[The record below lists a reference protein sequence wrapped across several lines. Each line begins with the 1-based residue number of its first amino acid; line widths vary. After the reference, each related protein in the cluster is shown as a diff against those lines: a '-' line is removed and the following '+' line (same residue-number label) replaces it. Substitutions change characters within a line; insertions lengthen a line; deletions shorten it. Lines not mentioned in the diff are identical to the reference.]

1 MFFNGLMQKIC
12 VLALFL
18 ATVTF
23 SAPSMGKVRSVLG
36 DVTRKKNNEASW
48 APLRVAMK
56 VFQSDNIKTEIE
68 SETILG
74 MPDGSILT
82 IAELSEIRLGELV
95 EENGAYKTTVDVKTG
110 RLAFSA
116 QKQGEA
122 SQFKFETGVATAS
135 IRGTEGCI
143 DGGDLF
149 LAGLRTGKLE
159 IETKRGQKAMIQGGQ
174 VIFEKDSL
182 VVMDLKSAGDK
193 NFHKQLALILKDSTL
208 SMDELK
214 EEVLEADSIYQSK
227 IEEASK
233 GIACI
238 IESLA
243 DTVYTSDIM
252 VKGHCPIGIPVDH
265 YGEKMLLDEDGGFA
279 TVISMDS
286 LAYGDKQFHFN
297 CTNKKMN
304 FRCGEASTYY
314 AKKKEKREVVS
325 TFTLTSPTPVHICDA
340 GLVIEGTYQ
349 TSDTTATLVLSVGS
363 FKSPNLALI
372 TNGIKQNFTQV
383 VPVTDANGLWNLKK
397 ASLEFKS
404 NGRTERSTIDI
415 EVDKTCKAVNQRP
428 PLVQFVNYDSLRC
441 MANIALGNM
450 EDDIGIFT
458 ISEDNIDG
466 VSNIYTRN
474 TNVRIPLSKGIHEY
488 SFKAEDQAHNISNVR
503 RTLGCF
509 PPKHFSVNIL
519 GANGKAESVW
529 FPPAPPHSV
538 AVLQKSLRFKV
549 DVLDV
554 SELYQVMVKQNGKII
569 LRETLNQI
577 QSLDYDV
584 RIELQREHEN
594 KFEIIAIHKSGI
606 MAKAVKIYEVH

>member
-1 MFFNGLMQKIC
+1 MNFKGAMKAILLFAM
-12 VLALFL
+12 FL
-18 ATVTF
+18 AVVANA
-23 SAPSMGKVRSVLG
+23 APSLGKVRSVLG
-36 DVTRKKNNEASW
+36 DVNRKKNSESSW
-48 APLRVAMK
+48 AALRVGAK
-56 VFQSDNIKTEIE
+56 VFQSDVIKTEIE

-74 MPDGSILT
+74 MPDGSVLT
-82 IAELSEIRLGELV
+82 IAEKSEILLSELV
-95 EENGAYKTTVDVKTG
+95 EDNGAYKTTVDVQSG
-110 RLAFSA
+110 RLSFSA

-122 SQFKFETGVATAS
+122 SSFKFKTGIATAT

-159 IETKRGQKAMIQGGQ
+159 IETINGKHTIINAGQ
-174 VIFEKDSL
+174 VVFQRDSL
-182 VVMDLKSAGDK
+182 IVMNLKSAGDIF
-193 NFHKQLALILKDSTL
+193 FHKQLAALLKDSALTVDSL
-208 SMDELK
+208 FNAIN
-214 EEVLEADSIYQSK
+214 EADSIYQSK
-227 IEEASK
+227 IEDASK
-233 GIACI
+233 GIQCV

-243 DTVYTSDIM
+243 DTVYTYDLTI
-252 VKGHCPIGIPVDH
+252 KGHCPLGIPVDH

-297 CTNKKMN
+297 CTNKNMN

-314 AKKKEKREVVS
+314 AKKKDKREAVS

-349 TSDTTATLVLSVGS
+349 TSDTAATLVLSVGS

-383 VPVTDANGLWNLKK
+383 VPVTDANGLWNLRK

-404 NGRTERSTIDI
+404 NGRTEKSLIDI

-428 PLVQFVNYDSLRC
+428 PLVQFVNYDSLHC
-441 MANIALGNM
+441 IANIALGNM
-450 EDDIGIFT
+450 EDDVGIFT

-538 AVLQKSLRFKV
+538 AVLQKNLRFKV

-606 MAKAVKIYEVH
+606 MAKAIKNYEVH